1 MTVISTAP
9 DQVALPSNHHRT
21 RLRMLGVAGAV
32 LAPLAL
38 WSIAV
43 PVVGVDLSVRP
54 GGGSTQT
61 VGAGA
66 ILAVSLLA
74 SLLGWALLA
83 VLERRSARA
92 RNLWTG
98 VAVAVLLTSLAGPLT
113 GATTATSKT
122 VLALMHLSLGAVL
135 IPALRHSSTT
145 HR

>member
-1 MTVISTAP
+1 MTTSSTPP
-9 DQVALPSNHHRT
+9 DRVALPSSRHRT

-32 LAPLAL
+32 LAPLIV

-43 PVVGVDLSVRP
+43 PVVGVDLTVRP

-61 VGAGA
+61 IGAGT

-83 VLERRSARA
+83 VLEHRSARA
-92 RNLWTG
+92 RTRWTG
-98 VAVAVLLTSLAGPLT
+98 GAVAVLLLSLAGPLT

-122 VLALMHLSLGAVL
+122 VLVLMHLSLGAVL

-145 HR
+145 HP